1 MCDVTL
7 IAEQLHPEL
16 FEDLCSYPSE
26 PVFCKVHTHTHTHT
40 HQVYTHM
47 PTQMCVQLS
56 LYITTTA
63 IISSLM
69 NAHNY
74 RQTLSLLL
82 FMVSANLQPCVC

>member
-7 IAEQLHPEL
+7 IAEELHPEL

-26 PVFCKVHTHTHTHT
+26 PMFCKVHAHTHP
-40 HQVYTHM
+40 VYTLM
-47 PTQMCVQLS
+47 PIQMCIQLS
-56 LYITTTA
+56 LHIITTA

-74 RQTLSLLL
+74 RQILFLVL